1 VTERSQSGVETWED
15 ERVHRGT
22 AAQLALRDEML
33 AAGAERLGWKLA
45 FGAPAAA
52 ERWGIRGPAVGF
64 LTDAT
69 HIAPGST
76 RSLADLETPALE
88 FEIAVQVAVDA
99 SGPTPAGVGLAFELA
114 DLERK
119 SEDLEEVVAGDVYH
133 RGVVLGDLDHDPS
146 EVGPVR
152 VSRDGEEIGAT
163 DDPAAAVGG
172 TVTEFVAYV
181 DRYLAAFGEELRD
194 GDVIITGSV
203 VPLVPCA
210 DGGRFEID
218 GAALGSLSLTL
229 TV

>member
-1 VTERSQSGVETWED
+1 VTESSKTGGETWED
-15 ERVHRGT
+15 ERVRRGT
-22 AAQLALRDEML
+22 PAQLARRDEML
-33 AAGAERLGWKLA
+33 ASGAERLGWKLA

-52 ERWGIRGPAVGF
+52 ARWGIRGPAVGF

-69 HIAPGST
+69 LLAPGST
-76 RSLADLETPALE
+76 RSTADLETPALE
-88 FEIAVQVAVDA
+88 FEIAVRVAVGA
-99 SGPTPAGVGLAFELA
+99 SGPAPAGVGLAYELA

-119 SEDLEEVVAGDVYH
+119 SEDLEEVVAGDLYH
-133 RGVVLGDLDHDPS
+133 RGVVLGELDHDPS
-146 EVGPVR
+146 EVGTVR
-152 VSRDGEEIGAT
+152 VSRDGEEIAST
-163 DDPAAAVGG
+163 DDPATAVGG

-181 DRYLAAFGEELRD
+181 DRYLAFGEELRD

-218 GAALGSLSLTL
+218 GGALGSLSLTL